1 MAKTKK
7 TKSKSAFSMSRDDI
21 ENLDHETLVG
31 MVVRMG
37 EQISQLSEILQ
48 TLVREKHA
56 PKTERFEHP
65 DQLRIFEGE
74 QPATNTTTEST
85 SEHLPQDASPSAG
98 SVSPDKKK
106 KPGHGRNPMP
116 ANIDREPIR
125 GSLPCGDDMTCKH
138 CSKLLV
144 MINEVIRNSRYEYR
158 PASVFIQD
166 FIATVFQCQGCGH
179 TLTVEPDLPQTIENG
194 TAGPGLIAEIAT
206 ARFEDHMPLH
216 RQEQRFARMGVPI
229 SRSTMVGWLTAA
241 SIRLKPL
248 YDRMHELLLLAK
260 IIATDDTPVKVQDR
274 KKKNNV
280 KIGRV
285 WTYRGDDE
293 HPFNLFDFTEG
304 RGRTGP
310 KTFLKG
316 YNRYLQGD
324 CFSGNLAL
332 CAETG
337 ATFVACWAHA
347 RRYFIKALPNNK
359 AACEEILLLIA
370 QLFEID
376 RTARELNLS
385 AEETTLMRQQESV
398 PILEKI
404 KRWLD
409 EQSLVALPK
418 SSFGK
423 AVHYNL
429 NNWAELNNYLLDGD
443 LRLDNNLAEQEM
455 KRIAIGKKNWY
466 FIGSDEAGKHS
477 SVLLSLISTCKRH
490 DVNANDYLKS
500 VLQILTNNPQAD
512 LYSLLPH
519 NWKKIGQNTEM
530 PACHTAPELV
540 SR

>member
-1 MAKTKK
+1 MAKAKK

-21 ENLDHETLVG
+21 ESLDHETLVG

-74 QPATNTTTEST
+74 QPATDTTAEAV
-85 SEHLPQDASPSAG
+85 SELKPDDASPSVGA
-98 SVSPDKKK
+98 VSPAKKK

-116 ANIDREPIR
+116 SHIEHEPIR
-125 GSLPCGDDMTCKH
+125 GSLPCGDDLTCKH
-138 CSKLLV
+138 CSKLFV
-144 MINEVIRNSRYEYR
+144 VINEVIRNSRYEYK

-194 TAGPGLIAEIAT
+194 TAGPGLVAEIAT

-216 RQEQRFARMGVPI
+216 RQEQRFARMGVSI
-229 SRSTMVGWLTAA
+229 ARSTMVGWLTNAA
-241 SIRLKPL
+241 IHLKPL
-248 YDRMHELLLLAK
+248 CDRMHELLLLAK
-260 IIATDDTPVKVQDR
+260 IIATDDCPVKVQDR

-293 HPFNLFDFTEG
+293 HPFNLFDYTEG

-310 KTFLKG
+310 KTFLQG
-316 YNRYLQGD
+316 YNQYLQGD

-332 CAETG
+332 CTETG

-359 AACEEILLLIA
+359 VACEEILLLMA

-385 AEETTLMRQQESV
+385 TEETTLMRQQESV
-398 PILEKI
+398 PILVKI
-404 KRWLD
+404 KTWLD

-429 NNWAELNNYLLDGD
+429 NNWTELNNYLLDGD

-466 FIGSDEAGKHS
+466 FIGSDNAGKHS
-477 SVLLSLISTCKRH
+477 AVLLSLISTCKRH
-490 DVNANDYLKS
+490 GVNANDYLKD
-500 VLQILTNNPQAD
+500 VLQILTADPQAD
-512 LYSLLPH
+512 LDPLLPQ
-519 NWKKIGQNTEM
+519 NWKKNRQFSEM
-530 PACHTAPELV
+530 PTCHTAPELA
-540 SR
+540 SA

>member
-1 MAKTKK
+1 MAKAKK
-7 TKSKSAFSMSRDDI
+7 TKSKSAFSMSRDEI

-74 QPATNTTTEST
+74 QPATDTTAETASELKPEDAST
-85 SEHLPQDASPSAG
+85 SVGA
-98 SVSPDKKK
+98 VSPAKKK

-116 ANIDREPIR
+116 SHIEHEPIR
-125 GSLPCGDDMTCKH
+125 GSLPCGDDLTCKH

-144 MINEVIRNSRYEYR
+144 MINEVIRNSRYEYK

-166 FIATVFQCQGCGH
+166 FITTVFQCQGCGH

-216 RQEQRFARMGVPI
+216 RQEQRFARMGVSI
-229 SRSTMVGWLTAA
+229 ARSTMVGWLNTAA
-241 SIRLKPL
+241 IRLKPL
-248 YDRMHELLLLAK
+248 YDRMHALLLLAK
-260 IIATDDTPVKVQDR
+260 IIATDDCPVKVQDR

-293 HPFNLFDFTEG
+293 HPFNLFDYTEG

-337 ATFVACWAHA
+337 ATFAACWAHA

-359 AACEEILLLIA
+359 VACEEILLLMA

-385 AEETTLMRQQESV
+385 TEETTIMRQQESA
-398 PILEKI
+398 PILVKI
-404 KRWLD
+404 KKWLD

-423 AVHYNL
+423 AVHYSL
-429 NNWAELNNYLLDGD
+429 NNWTELNNYMLDGD

-466 FIGSDEAGKHS
+466 FIGSDDAGKHS
-477 SVLLSLISTCKRH
+477 AVLLSLISTCKRH
-490 DVNANDYLKS
+490 GVNANDYLKD
-500 VLQILTNNPQAD
+500 VLQILTADPQAD
-512 LYSLLPH
+512 LDPLLPQ
-519 NWKKIGQNTEM
+519 NWKRNNQNTEM
-530 PACHTAPELV
+530 PTCHTAPELA
-540 SR
+540 SA